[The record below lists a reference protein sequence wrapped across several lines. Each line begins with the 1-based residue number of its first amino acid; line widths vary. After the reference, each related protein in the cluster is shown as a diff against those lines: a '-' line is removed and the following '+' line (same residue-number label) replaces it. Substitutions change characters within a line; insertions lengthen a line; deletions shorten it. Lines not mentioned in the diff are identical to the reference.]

1 MANRSKKVVM
11 SARVDPYLKAGIEL
25 LAASQRVK
33 IVKLMEEFLEWG
45 LETTQ
50 VDNPFASSKKTPRIS
65 FLAVLEAIWTDDDV
79 LFQLRAGALGGRISG
94 DDIFNAAFVVLSH
107 ETDYFEGDF
116 DVFGDLNGLTARM
129 GLQPP
134 VPFKINMELVR
145 EEWETIKA
153 YVQFL
158 AQNKPF
164 QPSYEEYKTIMAKS
178 VK

>member
-1 MANRSKKVVM
+1 MANRSKKVVL

-33 IVKLMEEFLEWG
+33 IVKLMEDFLEWG

-50 VDNPFASSKKTPRIS
+50 VDNPFHSSKKMPRIS
-65 FLAVLEAIWTDDDV
+65 FLAVLEAIWTDDEI

-94 DDIFNAAFVVLSH
+94 DEIFNAAFVVLSC

-116 DVFGDLNGLTARM
+116 DVFGDLNGLGARM
-129 GLQPP
+129 ELQPP
-134 VPFKINMELVR
+134 VPFMVNLELVKQ
-145 EEWETIKA
+145 EWGTILS

-164 QPSYEEYKTIMAKS
+164 QPSYEEYKSIMAKS
-178 VK
+178 IK

>member
-1 MANRSKKVVM
+1 M

-50 VDNPFASSKKTPRIS
+50 VENPFESSKKMPRIS

-94 DDIFNAAFVVLSH
+94 DDIFNAAFVVL
-107 ETDYFEGDF
+107 
-116 DVFGDLNGLTARM
+116 
-129 GLQPP
+129 
-134 VPFKINMELVR
+134 
-145 EEWETIKA
+145 
-153 YVQFL
+153 
-158 AQNKPF
+158 
-164 QPSYEEYKTIMAKS
+164 
-178 VK
+178 

>member
-1 MANRSKKVVM
+1 MANRSKKVVL

-33 IVKLMEEFLEWG
+33 LVKLIEDFLEWG
-45 LETTQ
+45 LESSK
-50 VDNPFASSKKTPRIS
+50 VDNPFGSRKNLPRIS
-65 FLAVLEAIWTDDDV
+65 FLVVLEAIWTEDEV
-79 LFQLRAGALGGRISG
+79 LFQLRAGALGGRIAG
-94 DDIFNAAFVVLSH
+94 DDIFNAAFIVLSH
-107 ETDYFEGDF
+107 ETAYFEGDF

-134 VPFKINMELVR
+134 APLKVNLELVR
-145 EEWETIKA
+145 QEWETIKA